1 MNAYKKFMRTIV
13 AVENIVL
20 VVTMVVIL
28 VLTFAN
34 VVGRFGFNHSLAFA
48 DELVVAVFVLVSL
61 MGAALAA
68 REDGGLVGLSLIS
81 DRLSGTRRSVQ
92 KLVANAVSIV
102 YCVILT
108 YQGLG
113 RTMTDYSQNVHTFV
127 LHWPKWIFWAF
138 VPVSGVFL
146 VLHFIENTLD
156 FIKKSKEGTV

>member
-81 DRLSGTRRSVQ
+81 DRLSGARRSVQ

-127 LHWPKWIFWAF
+127 LRELQYF
-138 VPVSGVFL
+138 
-146 VLHFIENTLD
+146 
-156 FIKKSKEGTV
+156 